1 MQQNQIANNQEDVAE
16 TDEDTIGVGSSK
28 QSKMILIIF
37 IVIFASTVIYFL
49 FIREPV
55 DTTKEEN
62 TNEIVIQKGGQPTA
76 KGADIDYNA
85 SDLLDV
91 TPTDDT
97 FSTPKTQ
104 DTVPA
109 LPELP
114 SLPEEIKQQIA
125 SGEKKEE
132 TFTKEEVDKMIS
144 DKLKEA
150 MEQQMEAIS
159 KLSAQKQQP
168 ATQETKSSIPDIIL
182 NIPKDQTIQAKD
194 PTAINLPGDTD
205 GIDTTNMTDDEILA
219 AQQKKEAE
227 ALEKIKRDK
236 TLQERKVA
244 PIFKM
249 SSGTGPADDS
259 LDNTDSII
267 LSYTDNKLD
276 IQDKVPDVIPTQ
288 VTDLTRVILQGKVI
302 SAVLET
308 AIDTDIASTVRAVIT
323 RDIYAEEGKNILIP
337 KGSRVIGSYETSITS
352 GQTRVTINWNRIIRV
367 DGMSL
372 NITSIGSDR
381 LGRAG
386 VPGDLDNRY
395 AQRLA
400 NTFLSSVLSVGT
412 SILSEKVSNSTG
424 ITSTVSSLTGETT
437 TTSGKASDYAIINA
451 TEDFMDEAKDIV
463 DDIAKQGPVIRIPQG
478 EKVMIMVTQ
487 DLTLPVYKRSNR

>member
-1 MQQNQIANNQEDVAE
+1 MQQNQIINNNQEDIAE
-16 TDEDTIGVGSSK
+16 TDEDTIGVGSSR
-28 QSKMILIIF
+28 QSKMILIVF
-37 IVIFASTVIYFL
+37 IVVFVSTIIYFL
-49 FIREPV
+49 FLKEPENTK
-55 DTTKEEN
+55 TTAD
-62 TNEIVIQKGGQPTA
+62 TNEIVIQKGGQPA
-76 KGADIDYNA
+76 RGADIDYNA
-85 SDLLDV
+85 SDLLDIA
-91 TPTDDT
+91 PTDDT

-125 SGEKKEE
+125 SGEKREE
-132 TFTKEEVDKMIS
+132 TFTKEEVDKMIN

-150 MEQQMEAIS
+150 IEQQMEAIS
-159 KLSAQKQQP
+159 KLNKQQP
-168 ATQETKSSIPDIIL
+168 AKQDAKVSVPGIII
-182 NIPKDQTIQAKD
+182 NMPQGQQTIQAKD
-194 PTAINLPGDTD
+194 PTAINLPGDSS
-205 GIDTTNMTDDEILA
+205 GVDTTNMTDEEILA

-227 ALEKIKRDK
+227 ALEKIKKDK
-236 TLQERKVA
+236 ILQERKVA
-244 PIFKM
+244 PIFKV
-249 SSGTGPADDS
+249 SGGTGPTSSS
-259 LDNTDSII
+259 LDNSDSII
-267 LSYTDNKLD
+267 LSYTDNSLD
-276 IQDKVPDVIPTQ
+276 IQNKAPDVIPTQ

-308 AIDTDIASTVRAVIT
+308 AIDTDVASTVRAVIT

-337 KGSRVIGSYETSITS
+337 KGSRVIGNYETNISS

-372 NITSIGSDR
+372 NIASIGADR

-386 VPGDLDNRY
+386 VAGDLDNRY

-400 NTFLSSVLSVGT
+400 NSFLSSVLSVGT
-412 SILSEKVSNSTG
+412 SIAAEKMSGSTG
-424 ITSTVSSLTGETT
+424 ITNTISSLTGETT
-437 TTSGKASDYAIINA
+437 TTSGKASDYALIQA
-451 TEDFMDEAKDIV
+451 TKDFMGDAQDIV
-463 DDIAKQGPVIRIPQG
+463 DQIADQKPVIRIPQG

>member
-1 MQQNQIANNQEDVAE
+1 MQQNQIINSNQEDIAE
-16 TDEDTIGVGSSK
+16 TDEDTIGVGSSR
-28 QSKMILIIF
+28 QSKMTLVVF
-37 IVIFASTVIYFL
+37 IVVFASTIIYFL
-49 FIREPV
+49 FLKEPEN
-55 DTTKEEN
+55 TTTTAD
-62 TNEIVIQKGGQPTA
+62 TNEIVIQKGGQPTRIS
-76 KGADIDYNA
+76 DIDYNA

-91 TPTDDT
+91 APTDDT
-97 FSTPKTQ
+97 FNTPKTQ

-132 TFTKEEVDKMIS
+132 TFTKEEVDKMIN

-159 KLSAQKQQP
+159 KLNQQQQP
-168 ATQETKSSIPDIIL
+168 ARQEPKSSVPGIL
-182 NIPKDQTIQAKD
+182 VNMPTVQAKD
-194 PTAINLPGDTD
+194 PTAINLPGDNN
-205 GIDTTNMTDDEILA
+205 GIDTGNMTDEQILA
-219 AQQKKEAE
+219 MKQQKEAE
-227 ALEKIKRDK
+227 ALEKIKKDK
-236 TLQERKVA
+236 ILQERKIA
-244 PIFKM
+244 PIFKV
-249 SSGTGPADDS
+249 SGGTGPTSNS
-259 LDNTDSII
+259 LDGSDSII
-267 LSYTDNKLD
+267 LSYTDNSLD
-276 IQDKVPDVIPTQ
+276 IQNKVPDVIPTQ

-308 AIDTDIASTVRAVIT
+308 AIDTDVALTVRAVIT
-323 RDIYAEEGKNILIP
+323 RDVYAEEGKNILIP
-337 KGSRVIGSYETSITS
+337 NGSRVIGSYETNITS

-372 NITSIGSDR
+372 NIASIGADR

-386 VPGDLDNRY
+386 VAGDLDNRY

-400 NTFLSSVLSVGT
+400 NSFLSSVLSVGT
-412 SILSEKVSNSTG
+412 SLAAEKISGSTG
-424 ITSTVSSLTGETT
+424 ITNTISSLTGETT
-437 TTSGKASDYAIINA
+437 TTSGKASDYALIQA
-451 TEDFMDEAKDIV
+451 TKDFMGDAQDIV
-463 DDIAKQGPVIRIPQG
+463 DQIAEQKPVIRIPQG

>member
-1 MQQNQIANNQEDVAE
+1 MQQNQITNSNQEDIAE

-37 IVIFASTVIYFL
+37 IIVFVSTVIYFL
-49 FIREPV
+49 FFKESG
-55 DTTKEEN
+55 DTTNKEN
-62 TNEIVIQKGGQPTA
+62 TNEIVIQKGGQPTR
-76 KGADIDYNA
+76 GANVDYNT

-91 TPTDDT
+91 TPSDDT
-97 FSTPKTQ
+97 FLTPKTQ

-114 SLPEEIKQQIA
+114 SLPEEIRQQIA

-132 TFTKEEVDKMIS
+132 KFTKEEVDKMIN

-159 KLSAQKQQP
+159 KLNVQQP
-168 ATQETKSSIPDIIL
+168 PKEGKSSVSDIIINL
-182 NIPKDQTIQAKD
+182 PQNKAINAKD
-194 PTAINLPGDTD
+194 PTAINLPGDNAA
-205 GIDTTNMTDDEILA
+205 GFDTTNMTDEEILA

-227 ALEKIKRDK
+227 ALEKIKKDK
-236 TLQERKVA
+236 ILQERKVA
-244 PIFKM
+244 PMFKI
-249 SSGTGPADDS
+249 SGGTGPTENS
-259 LDNTDSII
+259 FDNSDSII

-276 IQDKVPDVIPTQ
+276 IQDKTPDVIPTQ
-288 VTDLTRVILQGKVI
+288 ITDLTRVILQGKVI

-308 AIDTDIASTVRAVIT
+308 AIDTDVASTVRAVIT
-323 RDIYAEEGKNILIP
+323 RDVYAEEGKNILIP
-337 KGSRVIGSYETSITS
+337 KGSRVIGSYETNISS

-372 NITSIGSDR
+372 NIASIGADR

-386 VPGDLDNRY
+386 VQGDLDNRY

-400 NTFLSSVLSVGT
+400 NSFLSSVLSVGT
-412 SILSEKVSNSTG
+412 SLAAEKISGSTG
-424 ITSTVSSLTGETT
+424 ITNTISSLTGETT
-437 TTSGKASDYAIINA
+437 TTSGKSSDYALIQA
-451 TEDFMDEAKDIV
+451 TKDFMGDAQDIV
-463 DDIAKQGPVIRIPQG
+463 DQIAEQKAVIRIPQG
-478 EKVMIMVTQ
+478 EKVVIMVTQ

>member
-1 MQQNQIANNQEDVAE
+1 MQQNQIVNNNQEDIAE

-28 QSKMILIIF
+28 QSKVILIVF
-37 IVIFASTVIYFL
+37 IVVFASTIIYFL
-49 FIREPV
+49 FLKEPQN
-55 DTTKEEN
+55 TTKTTD
-62 TNEIVIQKGGQPTA
+62 TNEIVIQKGGQPERA
-76 KGADIDYNA
+76 ADIDYNA

-91 TPTDDT
+91 APTDDT
-97 FSTPKTQ
+97 FLTPKTQ

-132 TFTKEEVDKMIS
+132 TFTKEEVDKMIN

-159 KLSAQKQQP
+159 KLNQQQQP
-168 ATQETKSSIPDIIL
+168 VRQETTNSIPGIVI
-182 NIPKDQTIQAKD
+182 NMPQNQAIQAKD
-194 PTAINLPGDTD
+194 PTAINLPGDSN

-227 ALEKIKRDK
+227 ALEKIKKDK
-236 TLQERKVA
+236 ILQERKVA
-244 PIFKM
+244 PIFKV
-249 SSGTGPADDS
+249 SGGTGPTSS
-259 LDNTDSII
+259 LDNSDSII
-267 LSYTDNKLD
+267 LSYTDNSLD
-276 IQDKVPDVIPTQ
+276 IQNKVPDVIPTQ

-308 AIDTDIASTVRAVIT
+308 AIDTDVASTVRAVIT

-337 KGSRVIGSYETSITS
+337 KGSRVIGNYETNITS

-372 NITSIGSDR
+372 NIASIGADR

-386 VPGDLDNRY
+386 VAGDLDNRY

-400 NTFLSSVLSVGT
+400 NSFLSSVLSVGT
-412 SILSEKVSNSTG
+412 SLAAEKISGSTG
-424 ITSTVSSLTGETT
+424 ITNTISSLTGETT
-437 TTSGKASDYAIINA
+437 TTSGKASDYALIQA
-451 TEDFMDEAKDIV
+451 TKNFMGDAQDIV
-463 DDIAKQGPVIRIPQG
+463 DQIAEQKPVIRIPQG